1 MERRMGGTQDSL
13 GEACEGGSRWG
24 QRQQTGW
31 VTWGRGSM
39 HTPPAKARDFSTKP
53 VGPWNSPSPPRELF
67 LIASIY
73 FCLGLFVL
81 VIQYTYFNT

>member
-39 HTPPAKARDFSTKP
+39 HTLPAKARDF
-53 VGPWNSPSPPRELF
+53 
-67 LIASIY
+67 
-73 FCLGLFVL
+73 
-81 VIQYTYFNT
+81 

>member
-1 MERRMGGTQDSL
+1 MGRRMGGTQDSL

-39 HTPPAKARDFSTKP
+39 HTPPAKARDF
-53 VGPWNSPSPPRELF
+53 
-67 LIASIY
+67 
-73 FCLGLFVL
+73 
-81 VIQYTYFNT
+81 

>member
-31 VTWGRGSM
+31 VTRGRGSM
-39 HTPPAKARDFSTKP
+39 HTPPAKARDKACGSLEFTLPTQGAFSHCIY
-53 VGPWNSPSPPRELF
+53 LF
-67 LIASIY
+67 LSWFIRFGNSIY
-73 FCLGLFVL
+73 LF
-81 VIQYTYFNT
+81 